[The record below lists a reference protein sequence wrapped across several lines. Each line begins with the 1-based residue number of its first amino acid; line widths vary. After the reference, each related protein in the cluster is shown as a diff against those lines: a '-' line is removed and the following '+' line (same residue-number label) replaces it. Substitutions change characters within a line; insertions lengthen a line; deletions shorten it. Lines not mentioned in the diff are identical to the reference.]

1 MYSRSCKV
9 CKTKF
14 KTLHPKYLCCCT
26 ECTMI
31 NKVNKRY
38 ERESG
43 DWTAYFKQLLSK
55 KENTDLTPIKLI
67 NILNKQKGKCILSG
81 VPLTCEKVRGV
92 TFKTNASIDRIVAGG
107 KYRTGNVQLVC
118 RAVNSFRNDMT
129 VNDFI
134 TWCKKITNH
143 TIYQHKKNIK
153 DRFNKKS

>member
-14 KTLHPKYLCCCT
+14 ETLHPKYICCSQ
-26 ECTMI
+26 ECTSI
-31 NKVNKRY
+31 NKVNRRY
-38 ERESG
+38 ERENG
-43 DWTAYFKQLLSK
+43 DWNLYFKHLLSK
-55 KENTDLTPIKLI
+55 KEDTDLTPRKLI
-67 NILNKQKGKCILSG
+67 NLLNKQKGKCALSG
-81 VPLTCEKVRGV
+81 APLTCERVLGLIS
-92 TFKTNASIDRIVAGG
+92 KTNASIDRIVAGG